1 MALDAHVAE
10 LRTKHQALAKRIE
23 EAYHHPSV
31 DELTITQLKREKLR
45 LKDQLSKLEQ
55 APN

>member
-10 LRTKHQALAKRIE
+10 LRTKHQALSRRIE
-23 EAYHHPSV
+23 EAYLHPSF
-31 DELTITQLKREKLR
+31 DELTISQLKREKLR
-45 LKDQLSKLEQ
+45 LKDQMNKLQQ